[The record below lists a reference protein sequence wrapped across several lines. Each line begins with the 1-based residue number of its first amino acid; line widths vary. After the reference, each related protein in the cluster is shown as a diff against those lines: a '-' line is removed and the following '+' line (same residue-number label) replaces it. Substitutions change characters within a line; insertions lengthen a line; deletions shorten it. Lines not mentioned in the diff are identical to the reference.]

1 MQMSFVWFF
10 CLLLGVFICWSQ
22 FPVSFYCCSFSIF
35 FVPICLS
42 GMKFMRFFTF
52 ATASFDVSSSI
63 CSWNLT
69 SAMHGPTFQVL
80 TWGKGIYKKL
90 LNAVNMLSCLIL
102 AWWATFVV
110 MEDSFIGQQPER
122 MDVDLHLYL
131 SKIAELKVGMPFFEF
146 AGL

>member
-1 MQMSFVWFF
+1 
-10 CLLLGVFICWSQ
+10 
-22 FPVSFYCCSFSIF
+22 
-35 FVPICLS
+35 
-42 GMKFMRFFTF
+42 
-52 ATASFDVSSSI
+52 
-63 CSWNLT
+63 
-69 SAMHGPTFQVL
+69 MHGPTFQVL